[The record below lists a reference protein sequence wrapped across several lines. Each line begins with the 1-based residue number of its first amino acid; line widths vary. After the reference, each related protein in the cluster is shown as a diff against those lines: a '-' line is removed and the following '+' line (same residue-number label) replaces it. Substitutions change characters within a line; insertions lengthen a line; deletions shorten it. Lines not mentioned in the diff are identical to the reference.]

1 MALSRVV
8 VYNMLTL
15 IVYQEFDQ
23 NGSRNI
29 LKKLIF
35 NQGFW
40 MIWKYKLEEMI
51 DWCEGWFLS
60 SSRFSLVCSLVFDI

>member
-23 NGSRNI
+23 YGSRSI
-29 LKKLIF
+29 LKKF
-35 NQGFW
+35 DFQS
-40 MIWKYKLEEMI
+40 MILNDLKI
-51 DWCEGWFLS
+51 
-60 SSRFSLVCSLVFDI
+60 

>member
-8 VYNMLTL
+8 VYNMLIL

-23 NGSRNI
+23 YGSRSI
-29 LKKLIF
+29 LKKFIF

-60 SSRFSLVCSLVFDI
+60 FSRFSLVCSLVFDV